1 MICLRGMSN
10 LSEFHENISWS
21 SLGDDRVIGEHIRGF
36 SIVKPIDDATDY
48 IPLSCPVCHQL
59 VRSQLDTFAFQDYEC
74 CNSCML
80 AWAQARKEQWLA
92 GWRPSLKMMDEE
104 LHKRSQ
110 LPTYQVGS
118 E

>member
-1 MICLRGMSN
+1 MWRSI
-10 LSEFHENISWS
+10 
-21 SLGDDRVIGEHIRGF
+21 GDDRELGEHPQGF
-36 SIVKPIDDATDY
+36 LIVKPIHDAIDF
-48 IPLSCPVCHQL
+48 IPLACPICHQL
-59 VRSQLDTFAFQDYEC
+59 VGSQLDTFALQDYEC

-92 GWRPSLKMMDEE
+92 GWRPSVKMVSEE
-104 LHKRSQ
+104 LRKRSQ